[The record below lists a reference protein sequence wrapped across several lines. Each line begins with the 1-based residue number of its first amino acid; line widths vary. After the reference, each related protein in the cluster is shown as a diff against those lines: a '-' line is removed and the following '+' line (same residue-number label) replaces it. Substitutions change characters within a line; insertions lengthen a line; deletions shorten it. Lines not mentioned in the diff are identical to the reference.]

1 MISAYF
7 LVFSALF
14 GLVGNGLLVHNWL
27 QGGGMTPP
35 ETPAAWWDGECL
47 NNTTLGHFFVF
58 GTSAVFVGMTGFTH
72 LVPEIFRLLSVMYSF
87 FGVVHYWTMPWP
99 CGAHIEKHLPWFMVM
114 LTLQTRMLV
123 AAGLCLMVVD
133 RKDVE
138 IVLDSD
144 NATDVPTKVSTDD
157 NIQANTTDDN
167 IQNTTDDNIQNTT
180 TDDNIQNTTT
190 DDSIQNTT
198 TDDNTPANTTDDNI
212 QNTTTND
219 NIQNT
224 TDDNIP
230 ANTTDD
236 NTPANTTDDNIQNT
250 TDDNIQNTTTDDNI
264 QNTTTDDNT
273 PANTTDDNIQNTT
286 TNDNIQNTTTDDNIP
301 ANTTDADGSS
311 VTQKRFTAAVK
322 IQSVM
327 RGFGV
332 RSALRSKHRETFAG
346 YQTVKFQNIVRSYVR
361 KNIEAGKQNLLPL
374 NDPPQPPQFWF
385 PLPGGYELQKE
396 DTISLPPTKN
406 KEIEMTTFL
415 GTNKTVTQPH

>member
-144 NATDVPTKVSTDD
+144 KWDPRVP
-157 NIQANTTDDN
+157 
-167 IQNTTDDNIQNTT
+167 
-180 TDDNIQNTTT
+180 
-190 DDSIQNTT
+190 
-198 TDDNTPANTTDDNI
+198 
-212 QNTTTND
+212 
-219 NIQNT
+219 
-224 TDDNIP
+224 
-230 ANTTDD
+230 
-236 NTPANTTDDNIQNT
+236 
-250 TDDNIQNTTTDDNI
+250 
-264 QNTTTDDNT
+264 
-273 PANTTDDNIQNTT
+273 
-286 TNDNIQNTTTDDNIP
+286 
-301 ANTTDADGSS
+301 SS
-311 VTQKRFTAAVK
+311 NSPYSESYYNSLAVVLQRRDWENPGVTQLNRLAAHPPFASWRNSEEARTDRPS
-322 IQSVM
+322 QQ
-327 RGFGV
+327 
-332 RSALRSKHRETFAG
+332 LRS
-346 YQTVKFQNIVRSYVR
+346 
-361 KNIEAGKQNLLPL
+361 
-374 NDPPQPPQFWF
+374 
-385 PLPGGYELQKE
+385 
-396 DTISLPPTKN
+396 
-406 KEIEMTTFL
+406 
-415 GTNKTVTQPH
+415 